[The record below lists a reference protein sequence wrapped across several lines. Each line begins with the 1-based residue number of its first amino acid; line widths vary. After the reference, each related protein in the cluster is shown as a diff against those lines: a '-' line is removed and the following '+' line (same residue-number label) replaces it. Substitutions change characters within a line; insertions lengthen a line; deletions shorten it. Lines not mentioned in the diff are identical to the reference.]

1 LVQNWRLAGEGK
13 GQVVLLSGEA
23 GIGKSRLAQAL
34 LEEVC
39 GQLHTLVRYQ
49 CFAHQANQPFY
60 PVLGYIWYAA
70 GFLPGES
77 SQSRL
82 DKLEAMAAQ
91 SQVDPAKLP
100 YLAELLSIHTEGR
113 YAPISLQPSD
123 IKERTIETLISL
135 LVGLASRAPV
145 LFLLEDAHWADP
157 TTLELLT
164 QAFQRLQGLRVLFLI
179 TFRPEFMP
187 PWGGAGQATSLLLD
201 RLDRREA
208 RYLIEA
214 VTGGKTLPVNV
225 VEQILTKTAYHFS
238 SRS

>member
-1 LVQNWRLAGEGK
+1 
-13 GQVVLLSGEA
+13 VVLLSGEA

-82 DKLEAMAAQ
+82 DKLEAMAAR
-91 SQVDPAKLP
+91 SQIDPAKLP

-123 IKERTIETLISL
+123 IKERT
-135 LVGLASRAPV
+135 SRRSPSSSAWHRGHR
-145 LFLLEDAHWADP
+145 FC
-157 TTLELLT
+157 
-164 QAFQRLQGLRVLFLI
+164 
-179 TFRPEFMP
+179 
-187 PWGGAGQATSLLLD
+187 S
-201 RLDRREA
+201 
-208 RYLIEA
+208 
-214 VTGGKTLPVNV
+214 
-225 VEQILTKTAYHFS
+225 S
-238 SRS
+238 SRRALGRSRP